1 MTLAHQRR
9 VDIGIALPA
18 AGKAAAVAVGLADL
32 ATRHAARQHRLQG
45 APRFAPAGDGPAVP
59 RRAALAVFGRVDSLQ
74 PEFLAEQA
82 HGIAIDRLSRP
93 HQLARR
99 AETVLQDRTGE
110 REKAEQAE
118 RHDEIDRPADAAP
131 AEGSRTRATKS
142 EGCHQEE
149 LNDLVS
155 MMTSRSLHAAAT
167 ERGYTL
173 PIMAEVTA
181 EQVQRGRGPDPS
193 VVARRKQVTREV
205 KSARERLTSST
216 GLERAFDNEL
226 LRVFAQYRI
235 AGSAGTLVLVLSI
248 AAGACLWLPPPLVA
262 VWSGAVLLTTMII
275 VLMARR
281 FLAKAPDEVRLKLWR
296 RLFAAAE
303 GMHGLAWSLLL
314 LLFVPVDAPGA
325 KVFVTTALLIVSALT
340 VMLSATIPMAVYAG
354 LTPIIAGIMVFFW
367 DRRDMDSV
375 TMALMAASAQLFFIF
390 LANRLYASSVASITF
405 RAEKDALIA
414 ELETANANSDEARR
428 KAEEA
433 NLAKSRFLAT
443 MSHELRTP
451 LNAIL
456 GFSEVMKNEI
466 FGAHANA
473 AYKEYSADIHGSGQH
488 LLNLINE
495 ILDLS
500 RIEAGKYELNEEALS
515 LPTIVEDC
523 QHMLALRAKAKGQ
536 SIRALAEPQLPRVW
550 ADERAIR
557 QAVLNVLSNAI
568 KFTPQGGEITI
579 KVGWTATGG
588 QYVSVTD
595 TGPGIP
601 ENEIPIVMQSFG
613 RGSLAIKTAE
623 QGSGLGLPIVKGLI
637 DLHGGGFHL
646 KSRPRAGTEVTIT
659 LPAERVMDTLAALPE
674 PKTRAA

>member
-1 MTLAHQRR
+1 
-9 VDIGIALPA
+9 
-18 AGKAAAVAVGLADL
+18 
-32 ATRHAARQHRLQG
+32 
-45 APRFAPAGDGPAVP
+45 
-59 RRAALAVFGRVDSLQ
+59 
-74 PEFLAEQA
+74 
-82 HGIAIDRLSRP
+82 
-93 HQLARR
+93 
-99 AETVLQDRTGE
+99 
-110 REKAEQAE
+110 
-118 RHDEIDRPADAAP
+118 
-131 AEGSRTRATKS
+131 
-142 EGCHQEE
+142 
-149 LNDLVS
+149 
-155 MMTSRSLHAAAT
+155 
-167 ERGYTL
+167 
-173 PIMAEVTA
+173 MAEVTA

-193 VVARRKQVTREV
+193 VVARRKLVSREV

-216 GLERAFDNEL
+216 GLERAFDSEL
-226 LRVFAQYRI
+226 LRVFAQYRLS
-235 AGSAGTLVLVLSI
+235 GSVGTLVLIIGI
-248 AAGACLWLPPPLVA
+248 AAAACLWLPSSHVA
-262 VWSGAVLLTTMII
+262 LWSSAVLLSTLVI
-275 VLMARR
+275 VALSRR
-281 FLAKAPDEVRLKLWR
+281 YLRKPADTVRLKRWR
-296 RLFAAAE
+296 RLFTLAE
-303 GMHGLAWSLLL
+303 GVHGLSWALLL
-314 LLFVPVDAPGA
+314 MLFAPVEASGA

-354 LTPIIAGIMVFFW
+354 LTPIIAGILAFFW
-367 DRRDMDSV
+367 ERRDMDSV

-390 LANRLYASSVASITF
+390 LANRLYASSVDSIGF

-466 FGAHANA
+466 FGEHANG

-515 LPTIVEDC
+515 LGGIVDDC

-536 SIRALAEPQLPRVW
+536 SIRALSEPDLPRVW

-557 QAVLNVLSNAI
+557 QVVLNVLSNAI

-588 QYVSVTD
+588 QYVSVAD

-637 DLHGGGFHL
+637 DLHGGGFSL

-674 PKTRAA
+674 PKSRAA

>member
-1 MTLAHQRR
+1 M
-9 VDIGIALPA
+9 P
-18 AGKAAAVAVGLADL
+18 
-32 ATRHAARQHRLQG
+32 
-45 APRFAPAGDGPAVP
+45 
-59 RRAALAVFGRVDSLQ
+59 
-74 PEFLAEQA
+74 
-82 HGIAIDRLSRP
+82 
-93 HQLARR
+93 
-99 AETVLQDRTGE
+99 
-110 REKAEQAE
+110 
-118 RHDEIDRPADAAP
+118 
-131 AEGSRTRATKS
+131 
-142 EGCHQEE
+142 
-149 LNDLVS
+149 
-155 MMTSRSLHAAAT
+155 
-167 ERGYTL
+167 
-173 PIMAEVTA
+173 EVTA
-181 EQVQRGRGPDPS
+181 EQVQRGRGPDPA
-193 VVARRKQVTREV
+193 VVARRKRVTREV

-235 AGSAGTLVLVLSI
+235 SGSAGTLVLVLGI
-248 AAGACLWLPPPLVA
+248 AAASCLWLPLPFVL
-262 VWSGAVLLTTMII
+262 VWSGSVLLTAAVI
-275 VLMARR
+275 VVLARR
-281 FLAKAPDEVRLKLWR
+281 YIAEPPDETRLKSWR
-296 RLFAAAE
+296 RLFTAAE
-303 GMHGLAWSLLL
+303 GMHGLSWALLL
-314 LLFVPVDAPGA
+314 LLFASVGAPSA
-325 KVFVTTALLIVSALT
+325 KVFVTTALLIASALT

-354 LTPIIAGIMVFFW
+354 LMPIIAGIMVFFW
-367 DRRDMDSV
+367 DRHDMDSL

-390 LANRLYASSVASITF
+390 LANRLYASSVTSITF

-414 ELETANANSDEARR
+414 ELETATANSDEARR

-466 FGAHANA
+466 FGEHANA
-473 AYKEYSADIHGSGQH
+473 AYKEYSSDIHGSGQH
-488 LLNLINE
+488 LLDLINE

-515 LPTIVEDC
+515 LPSIVEDC

-536 SIRALAEPQLPRVW
+536 GIRTLAEPDLPRVW
-550 ADERAIR
+550 GDERAIR
-557 QAVLNVLSNAI
+557 QAVLNVLANAI

-588 QYVSVTD
+588 QYVSVSD

-637 DLHGGGFHL
+637 DLHGGGFQL
-646 KSRPRAGTEVTIT
+646 KSRPRDGTEVTIT

>member
-1 MTLAHQRR
+1 M
-9 VDIGIALPA
+9 P
-18 AGKAAAVAVGLADL
+18 
-32 ATRHAARQHRLQG
+32 
-45 APRFAPAGDGPAVP
+45 
-59 RRAALAVFGRVDSLQ
+59 
-74 PEFLAEQA
+74 
-82 HGIAIDRLSRP
+82 
-93 HQLARR
+93 
-99 AETVLQDRTGE
+99 
-110 REKAEQAE
+110 
-118 RHDEIDRPADAAP
+118 
-131 AEGSRTRATKS
+131 
-142 EGCHQEE
+142 
-149 LNDLVS
+149 
-155 MMTSRSLHAAAT
+155 
-167 ERGYTL
+167 
-173 PIMAEVTA
+173 EVTA

-193 VVARRKQVTREV
+193 SLARRKHVSREV
-205 KSARERLTSST
+205 KSVRERLTSST

-226 LRVFAQYRI
+226 LRVFAQYRLSG
-235 AGSAGTLVLVLSI
+235 AVGTLVLVI
-248 AAGACLWLPPPLVA
+248 GVAAASCLWLPSAQVA
-262 VWSGAVLLTTMII
+262 LWSASVLASTLLI
-275 VLMARR
+275 VVLARR
-281 FLAKAPDEVRLKLWR
+281 YLAKAPDEVRLTRWR
-296 RLFAAAE
+296 RLFAFGE
-303 GMHGLAWSLLL
+303 GLQGLSWSLLL
-314 LLFVPVDAPGA
+314 LLFASVDASGA

-340 VMLSATIPMAVYAG
+340 VMLSATIPIAVYAG
-354 LTPIIAGIMVFFW
+354 LTPIIAGIMAFFW
-367 DRRDMDSV
+367 ERRDMDSV
-375 TMALMAASAQLFFIF
+375 TMALMAAAAQLFFIF
-390 LANRLYASSVASITF
+390 LANRLYASSVASIGF

-473 AYKEYSADIHGSGQH
+473 AYKEYSGDIHGSGQH

-515 LPTIVEDC
+515 LSDIVDDC

-536 SIRALAEPQLPRVW
+536 SVRALAESDLPRVW

-557 QAVLNVLSNAI
+557 QVVLNVLSNAI
-568 KFTPQGGEITI
+568 KFTPQGGEISI

-588 QYVSVTD
+588 QYVSITD

-637 DLHGGGFHL
+637 DLHGGGFSL

-659 LPAERVMDTLAALPE
+659 LPAERVMDALPALPE
-674 PKTRAA
+674 PKPRAA